1 MRPLSGLAVTSLVTV
16 TCLACGDANASN
28 GADAVADRGAAVA
41 ETATASPAATQELPT
56 VLVYKTPTCG
66 CCNGWIEHLEAAG
79 FTVDARDVRDIMTV
93 KRDAGVPTPMSSC
106 HTAIVDGYVVEGHVP
121 AEHVE
126 RLLAERP
133 EVVGI
138 AVPGMPVGSPGMEG
152 PNAQPYQVL
161 SFTADGQ
168 AAVFAEV
175 DPR

>member
-1 MRPLSGLAVTSLVTV
+1 MRRLLALSIISVLSLG
-16 TCLACGDANASN
+16 CGEAE
-28 GADAVADRGAAVA
+28 AAP
-41 ETATASPAATQELPT
+41 EQAAQRSSDQELPT

-66 CCNGWIEHLEAAG
+66 CCNGWIDHLQAAG

-93 KRDAGVPTPMSSC
+93 KQDGGVPVSMSSC

-121 AEHVE
+121 AEQVK

-133 EVVGI
+133 EVAGI

-152 PNAQPYQVL
+152 PNAKPYQVL
-161 SFTADGQ
+161 SFTHDGQ
-168 AAVFAEV
+168 AEVFAEV